1 MNIDVNINMKIYIV
15 IILVLFRLA
24 KMCLSKLFGIPM
36 VMFRKMVNGS
46 IFIEILFFEN
56 GKFEN
61 K

>member
-1 MNIDVNINMKIYIV
+1 MNIDENINMKIYIV

-46 IFIEILFFEN
+46 ISIEILFFSN
-56 GKFEN
+56 FQN
-61 K
+61 